1 MDTEHKYDEC
11 IILSTEVLLNLSEF
25 TYDNDVWFKWRIAKS
40 FNQLG
45 EYDQSVDYLND
56 IKQFKNDWF
65 IDNLMYEN
73 YFFKNDWDN
82 ALKYASSA
90 AHLPGDTDKKSIYIH

>member
-1 MDTEHKYDEC
+1 MHKC
-11 IILSTEVLLNLSEF
+11 LSTEALLNLSEF

-65 IDNLMYEN
+65 IDNLMAEN

-90 AHLPGDTDKKSIYIH
+90 ALAKGDTDKKVNLYSLLKIF

>member
-1 MDTEHKYDEC
+1 MHK
-11 IILSTEVLLNLSEF
+11 LSTEALLNLSEF

-65 IDNLMYEN
+65 IDNLMAEN
-73 YFFKNDWDN
+73 YFFKNDLDN

-90 AHLPGDTDKKSIYIH
+90 ALAKGSSDKKSQIIFTD